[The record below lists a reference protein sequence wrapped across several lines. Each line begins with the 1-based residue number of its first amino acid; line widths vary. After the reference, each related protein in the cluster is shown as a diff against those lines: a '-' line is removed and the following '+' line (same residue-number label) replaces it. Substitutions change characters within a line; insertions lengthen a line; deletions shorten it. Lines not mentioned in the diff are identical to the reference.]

1 MLKIIALG
9 SILALVGG
17 CQSTDDATTTVTT
30 PSVVTEPTASAIAG
44 DMAAR
49 LVETIGPAGTT
60 FIQMQRKKTNYS
72 TALEAAMKGW
82 GYKIIAGGR
91 PAGNQRPVE
100 LSYSLDS
107 LDGQLLAQVAT
118 PSIALARTYVS
129 TNTGAT
135 ASSPLSIMQRN

>member
-1 MLKIIALG
+1 MLKIIAFG
-9 SILALVGG
+9 FILTLVGA
-17 CQSTDDATTTVTT
+17 CQSREDTVTAVLT
-30 PSVVTEPTASAIAG
+30 PAAVTKPTASAIAG

-49 LVETIGPAGTT
+49 LAETIGPAGTT
-60 FIQMQRKKTNYS
+60 FIQMQREKTDYS
-72 TALEAAMKGW
+72 TALEAALKGW
-82 GYKIIAGGR
+82 GYEVMADGK
-91 PAGNQRPVE
+91 PAGKQRPVE

>member
-1 MLKIIALG
+1 MIVLG
-9 SILALVGG
+9 FILLLVGG

-30 PSVVTEPTASAIAG
+30 PAVVIEPVASAIAG

-49 LVETIGPAGTT
+49 LVESIGPTGSTS
-60 FIQMQRKKTNYS
+60 IQMQRDKTDYS
-72 TALEAAMKGW
+72 TALEAALKGW
-82 GYKIIAGGR
+82 GYKVMPGGE
-91 PAGNQRPVE
+91 PEGKQKPLE

-129 TNTGAT
+129 TNTGAI
-135 ASSPLSIMQRN
+135 AFSPLSIMQRN